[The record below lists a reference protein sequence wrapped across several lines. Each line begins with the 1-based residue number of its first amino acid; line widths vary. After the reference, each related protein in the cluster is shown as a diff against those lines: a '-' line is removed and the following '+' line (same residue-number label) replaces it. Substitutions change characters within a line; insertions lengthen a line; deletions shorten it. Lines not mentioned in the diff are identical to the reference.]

1 MKAVNYGYSHYS
13 VGDIEDFFIR
23 VVNEIAEMWPIRE
36 DHLTKNSLANVEPEP
51 TEKT

>member
-13 VGDIEDFFIR
+13 IGDIEDFFIR

-36 DHLTKNSLANVEPEP
+36 HHLTKMWAIQIECRPLSP
-51 TEKT
+51 